1 MSLDAERVHKE
12 LTEVMNSVWFEG
24 GRPFLEDFANGK
36 VPKEKL
42 ARFAPSYCFQVD
54 NFKRCVAAVYAQAEP
69 RDVRELMLE
78 NLWEEHGE
86 GLAERDHAEL
96 VARFGRALG
105 ADIDSPYD
113 LEPIPESRRW
123 IDRILAICEREHFVV
138 GLAAL
143 AYGIEARTRTM
154 AFLGALYR
162 DKYGLAEQD
171 LEFFFMHLEA
181 DEEHAGRAIEL
192 VGRYC
197 TTEELLERSKWAVG
211 EVLDATRVVAE
222 GMERICGE

>member
-1 MSLDAERVHKE
+1 MMAVDADRVEKE
-12 LTEVMNSVWFEG
+12 LTEVMNSQWFETG
-24 GRPFLEDFANGK
+24 PFMIEFAEGR

-42 ARFAPSYCFQVD
+42 VRFSPAYCFQVD
-54 NFKRCVAAVYAQAEP
+54 NFKRCVAAVYAKAEP
-69 RDVRELMLE
+69 RIVRELMLE
-78 NLWEEHGE
+78 NLLEEHGE
-86 GLAERDHAEL
+86 GDPSRDHAQL

-105 ADIDSPYD
+105 ADLPTPYD
-113 LEPIPESRRW
+113 LEPIPESRQW
-123 IDRILAICEREHFVV
+123 IDRILAICQKEHFVV

-143 AYGIEARTRTM
+143 SYGIEARTRTM

-162 DKYGLAEQD
+162 DKYGLAEED

-192 VGRYC
+192 LGKYC
-197 TTEELLERSKWAVG
+197 TSEELLERSKWAVG

-222 GMERICGE
+222 GM